1 MNYHVIL
8 PESKI
13 VFIII
18 YIFKKKRGGGE
29 ENGKQEGRK
38 GSEIKEFAQDHR

>member
-1 MNYHVIL
+1 MNYHGIL

-13 VFIII
+13 VFTMIH
-18 YIFKKKRGGGE
+18 IFKKKGGGD
-29 ENGKQEGRK
+29 GKQEGRK